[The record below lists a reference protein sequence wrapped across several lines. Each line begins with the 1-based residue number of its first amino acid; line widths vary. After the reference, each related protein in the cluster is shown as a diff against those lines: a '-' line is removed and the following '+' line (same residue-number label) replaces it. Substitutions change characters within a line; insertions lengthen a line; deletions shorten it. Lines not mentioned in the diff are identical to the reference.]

1 MLRTAFGA
9 LAVVALL
16 TTPIQAQDGEDQ
28 GESIGTQQHIDRDDS
43 PVIIR
48 ERPPADAGTD
58 GAEVR
63 SEEEAFVQIPGAW
76 ATDEAACAD
85 AEGSET
91 GLYLT
96 DTIIR
101 WEGATCNI
109 RNIDSEN
116 GSGTIYSQCAGENGR
131 RDRRFRLE
139 VTDDDTLSLR
149 PISPTGQDEFTLE
162 RCPSGQ

>member
-1 MLRTAFGA
+1 MLRAAFAAVAVAA
-9 LAVVALL
+9 LII
-16 TTPIQAQDGEDQ
+16 TPVPAQDDEDR
-28 GESIGTQQHIDRDDS
+28 GGAIGTQQHIDRDDS

-48 ERPPADAGTD
+48 ERPPPEEGTD
-58 GAEVR
+58 EAEVR
-63 SEEEAFVQIPGAW
+63 SEEEAFVQIPGTW
-76 ATDEAACAD
+76 ATEEAACAD
-85 AEGSET
+85 AEGSES

-101 WEGATCNI
+101 WEDATCNI

-116 GSGTIYSQCAGENGR
+116 GTATIYSQCAGENGR

-139 VTDDDTLSLR
+139 VTGDDTLSLR

-162 RCPSGQ
+162 RCPDGQ

>member
-1 MLRTAFGA
+1 MLRAAFVA
-9 LAVVALL
+9 LAVAALF
-16 TTPIQAQDGEDQ
+16 TTPILAQDDEDQ
-28 GESIGTQQHIDRDDS
+28 GEAIGTQQHIDPDDS

-48 ERPPADAGTD
+48 ERPPSGEDTD
-58 GAEVR
+58 EAEVR

-85 AEGSET
+85 AEGSEN

-101 WEGATCNI
+101 WEGATCSI

-116 GSGTIYSQCAGENGR
+116 GTATIYSECAGQNGR

-149 PISPTGQDEFTLE
+149 PISPIGQDEFTLE